1 MEKLRAYLRKETL
14 FLGDEIAE
22 MLSF

>member
-1 MEKLRAYLRKETL
+1 M

-22 MLSF
+22 LLTRIAEYERQNSK